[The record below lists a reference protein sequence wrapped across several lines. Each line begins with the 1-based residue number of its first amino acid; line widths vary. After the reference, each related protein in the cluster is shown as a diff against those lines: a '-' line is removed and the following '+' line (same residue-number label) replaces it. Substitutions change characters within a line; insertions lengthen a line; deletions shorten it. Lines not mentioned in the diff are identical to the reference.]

1 MGLACAAA
9 AAAAIIAAAMVW
21 GEGVG
26 IWGRLLF
33 EGDLWVCL
41 PVPAAVAPM
50 VGGMAT
56 LSAAAAAAASPLSPP
71 PVPLPTP
78 AAAAGGGEVS

>member
-1 MGLACAAA
+1 MSTHMYEIRSGR
-9 AAAAIIAAAMVW
+9 VW

-56 LSAAAAAAASPLSPP
+56 LSAAAAAAASPLSAP

-78 AAAAGGGEVS
+78 AAAGGGEVS